1 MDPATPSQRPNGMPA
16 RRVVVFVHRAV
27 PLRAR
32 SGGAIR
38 AHRLMTGLAQ
48 RFDVVLVALGNEPGF
63 PPVALDAAEV
73 AGELPGI
80 DVVTVPARP
89 GRKRLQQLLTV
100 PTRRSWNSG
109 RYAIPA
115 LRAAVHAVSHDRGA
129 ALVHFDGPGVGLVG
143 PVPGRLNAVAPHDID
158 SDIERAAAARTTGP
172 RRRFAQLEV
181 RKVVREERAQ
191 WRAADLC
198 VAVSELDQRAMRD
211 GGAREVI
218 VVANGTD
225 PVARLP
231 IPQRAAGETLRLF
244 FVGTPYLP
252 NLQAVEW
259 LVGAVLPALRAQI
272 PVSLDVVGLSRKEVP
287 AAPGVTAHGRVPS
300 LATFYAEAHVAVVP
314 ILAGSGSR
322 LKVVE
327 AMAHGVPVVSTTL
340 GAAGLGLTAGTHF
353 RAGDDP
359 TSFAEA
365 LIGVSEDLVD
375 RPARLEQMLDAARAA
390 AEPLF
395 WPSVAGRLA
404 TSYEAA
410 LAQPHSDRH
419 ARS

>member
-1 MDPATPSQRPNGMPA
+1 MPA
-16 RRVVVFVHRAV
+16 RPVAVFVHRAV
-27 PLRAR
+27 PVPAR

-38 AHRLMTGLAQ
+38 AHRLMTGLAE
-48 RFDVVLVALGNEPGF
+48 RFDVVLVALGHAPGL
-63 PPVALDAAEV
+63 PSVALDAGEV
-73 AGELPGI
+73 ARELPGI

-89 GRKRLQQLLTV
+89 GRKRLQQLMTV

-109 RYAIPA
+109 RFATPA
-115 LRAAVHAVSHDRGA
+115 LRAAVHAVSRDRGA

-158 SDIERAAAARTTGP
+158 SDIERAAAERTTGP
-172 RRRFAQLEV
+172 RRRFAQLEL
-181 RKVVREERAQ
+181 RKVLREERMQ

-198 VAVSELDQRAMRD
+198 VAVSELDERAMRD
-211 GGAREVI
+211 NGAREVV

-225 PVARLP
+225 PVPRLP
-231 IPQRAAGETLRLF
+231 IPRRAAGETLRLL
-244 FVGTPYLP
+244 FVGAPYLP

-259 LVGAVLPALRAQI
+259 LVGAVLPAVRARI

-287 AAPGVTAHGRVPS
+287 AAAGVTAHGRVPS
-300 LATFYAEAHVAVVP
+300 VAAFYAQAHVAVVP

-340 GAAGLGLTAGTHF
+340 GAAGLGLTAGTHY

-359 TSFAEA
+359 ASFAEA
-365 LIGVSEDLVD
+365 LTGVAQDLVD
-375 RPARLEQMLDAARAA
+375 RQPGLERMLDAARAA
-390 AEPLF
+390 AEALF

-404 TSYEAA
+404 TSYETA
-410 LAQPHSDRH
+410 LAQRHS
-419 ARS
+419 APPLGS